1 MIFLPK
7 SFIETAEGLLFAIV
21 AEGLESEK
29 VRCFLRY
36 VRNENGQW
44 RKVQTDEA
52 NDLLAKNYPDYL
64 FHSTEFDADLH
75 AVSVEK
81 IVKNYN
87 PYARLKELFTPRK
100 RRDAVEKDCV
110 ALCKLFE
117 KQYIELDEL
126 GVTGSI
132 LVGLQNESSDIDL
145 ICDNI
150 SVFHQC
156 RLAILELTLREKLD
170 LLTEQDWRESYNR
183 RDCELSFEEYV
194 WHEVRKC
201 NKGLING
208 RKFDLSL
215 VESDEQ
221 NNKTYKKLGAI
232 ALQATVSDDS
242 RAFCYPAE
250 FKISHSTI
258 QSVVCFTATYT
269 GQAIVGEIIEVA
281 GQLEQDECGNQRIVV
296 GSSREA
302 RGEYIKVTRQSCTST
317 HHLQSIIAQ
326 SKSNPF

>member
-1 MIFLPK
+1 MNYLPK
-7 SFIETAEGLLFAIV
+7 SFIETAEGFLFAVV
-21 AEGLESEK
+21 AEGLEAGK

-36 VRNENGQW
+36 VRNENAQW

-64 FHSTEFDADLH
+64 FHSLEFDANLH

-81 IVKNYN
+81 IVKIHN
-87 PYARLKELFTPRK
+87 PYTRLKELFTPRQ
-100 RRDAVEKDCV
+100 RRDAIEKDCV

-117 KQYIELDEL
+117 KRYVELDEL

-145 ICDNI
+145 ICDNLNT
-150 SVFHQC
+150 FQQC
-156 RLAILELTLREKLD
+156 RLAILELTLLGKLG
-170 LLTEQDWRESYNR
+170 LLSEQDWRESYAR
-183 RDCELSFEEYV
+183 RDCDLSFEDYV
-194 WHEVRKC
+194 WHEVRKS

-215 VESDEQ
+215 VEIDKWGREKPVVIYQ
-221 NNKTYKKLGAI
+221 KLGEI
-232 ALQATVSDDS
+232 KIEVDVIDDS

-250 FKISHSTI
+250 FKISHPKI
-258 QSVVCFTATYT
+258 QTVVCFTATYV

-281 GQLEQDECGNQRIVV
+281 GQLEQDEFGNQRIVV

-302 RGEYIKVTRQSCTST
+302 RGEYIKV
-317 HHLQSIIAQ
+317 L
-326 SKSNPF
+326 N

>member
-1 MIFLPK
+1 V
-7 SFIETAEGLLFAIV
+7 LFAVV
-21 AEGLESEK
+21 AEGLEAGK

-36 VRNENGQW
+36 FQNENENENGQW

-64 FHSTEFDADLH
+64 FHSLEFDANLH

-81 IVKNYN
+81 IVKIHN
-87 PYARLKELFTPRK
+87 PYTRLKELFTPRQ
-100 RRDAVEKDCV
+100 RRDAIEKDCV

-117 KQYIELDEL
+117 KRYVELDEL

-145 ICDNI
+145 ICDNLNT
-150 SVFHQC
+150 FQQC
-156 RLAILELTLREKLD
+156 RLAILELTLLGKLG
-170 LLTEQDWRESYNR
+170 LLSEQDWRESYAR
-183 RDCELSFEEYV
+183 RDCDLSFEDYV
-194 WHEVRKC
+194 WHEVRKS

-215 VESDEQ
+215 VEIDKWGREKPVVIYQ
-221 NNKTYKKLGAI
+221 KLGEI
-232 ALQATVSDDS
+232 KIEVEVIDDS

-250 FKISHSTI
+250 FKISHSKI
-258 QSVVCFTATYT
+258 QTVVCFTATYV

-281 GQLEQDECGNQRIVV
+281 GQLEQDEFGNQRIVV

-302 RGEYIKVTRQSCTST
+302 RGEYIKVMTYLSQC
-317 HHLQSIIAQ
+317 
-326 SKSNPF
+326 